1 MNVRWGI
8 ESGVEVKDK
17 ISNLLKTLVAF
28 SIGRLTLLLLEA
40 QREIYIPISIE
51 FCG

>member
-17 ISNLLKTLVAF
+17 ISNLLKTLVAI
-28 SIGRLTLLLLEA
+28 SIGRLTLCLWH
-40 QREIYIPISIE
+40 REIYSN
-51 FCG
+51 FYRVCG